1 MRKTL
6 IPLVL
11 LAACSP
17 NASTPTT
24 PAIDQSRPT
33 LTTDLAQPPA
43 PTNVSA
49 EVVQVLDANRASV
62 RLTWMDNSTF
72 LDEFNTC
79 GAAVTTDGTSAGGGC
94 VYAVDYDQPRGSTGV
109 RSGTIIV
116 GSNAV
121 SVSVHIY
128 RRFQSE
134 DGQWFNVS
142 GPWSEQVAVTP
153 MTVVNAKRKGKR

>member
-6 IPLVL
+6 ISLVL

-17 NASTPTT
+17 DATTPTM
-24 PAIDQSRPT
+24 PDDEFLGPSLAIDQT
-33 LTTDLAQPPA
+33 LPA
-43 PTNVSA
+43 PTNVTA
-49 EVVQVLDANRASV
+49 AVEQILDARRASV
-62 RLTWMDNSTF
+62 RLTWTDNSTF

-79 GAAVTTDGTSAGGGC
+79 ANAVTQDGSSAGGGC

-121 SVSVHIY
+121 SVSVRMV
-128 RRFQSE
+128 RRYE
-134 DGQWFNVS
+134 TEGGWYNVS
-142 GPWSEQVAVTP
+142 SPWSEPVAVTP
-153 MTVVNAKRKGKR
+153 LTGVNTKGNGRR

>member
-1 MRKTL
+1 MRKAL

-24 PAIDQSRPT
+24 PAVDQSRPT
-33 LTTDLAQPPA
+33 FAFDLAQPSA

-49 EVVQVLDANRASV
+49 EVVQILDANRASV
-62 RLTWMDNSTF
+62 RLTWTDNSTF

-79 GAAVTTDGTSAGGGC
+79 AAAVAQDGTSAGGGC

-121 SVSVHIY
+121 SVSVHIF

-134 DGQWFNVS
+134 DGRWFNVL
-142 GPWSEQVAVTP
+142 GPSSEQVAVTP
-153 MTVVNAKRKGKR
+153 MTVVTTKGKGKR